1 MSNLHTVTERNYFL
15 KFVNNAARDDPFHF
29 CRRLEMFR
37 ICFLR
42 ENIEYP
48 DSRASSL
55 DTQLCKYI
63 GMGFPQSFEPQLA

>member
-1 MSNLHTVTERNYFL
+1 MIPFIFVAERDVSDLF
-15 KFVNNAARDDPFHF
+15 
-29 CRRLEMFR
+29 
-37 ICFLR
+37 FLR

>member
-1 MSNLHTVTERNYFL
+1 MLPEMIPFI
-15 KFVNNAARDDPFHF
+15 FVAE
-29 CRRLEMFR
+29 EMFR

-63 GMGFPQSFEPQLA
+63 GMGFPQSFEPHLA